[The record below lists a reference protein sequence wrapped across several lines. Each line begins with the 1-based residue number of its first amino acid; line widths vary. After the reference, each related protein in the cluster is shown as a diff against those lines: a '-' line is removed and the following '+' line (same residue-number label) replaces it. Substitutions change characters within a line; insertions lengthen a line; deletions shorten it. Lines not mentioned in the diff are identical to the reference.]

1 MSGEPLP
8 LRLCIPDNNCSII
21 LSLSSVNTQSWSL
34 DDHVLCCLHIFRR
47 TGISKTTKPATSH
60 KFQHLENRQFTL
72 FFPPPFKV
80 SPLIQRA
87 GSRPGSGRLPAL
99 TTTCMQYWSL
109 LARRGWHLPVR
120 RRSRVDRS
128 LSQDRQSALCWL
140 FGGVQSSLK
149 CTSNGSLILHPCDV
163 TAHLTNTIRGPCS
176 FSSSVFFFF
185 FLQSWETS
193 QKLSLTS
200 PSFSL
205 LVWIQVEK
213 SVWCWAELIRKRWP
227 FHLVSELKWIRGMS

>member
-1 MSGEPLP
+1 MGNPFPWGCASLITTAPLSCLYP
-8 LRLCIPDNNCSII
+8 PWIPKAGHLMTMCSAASTYSDVQEFQKPQNQQLLTSFSIWKIDN
-21 LSLSSVNTQSWSL
+21 L
-34 DDHVLCCLHIFRR
+34 
-47 TGISKTTKPATSH
+47 P
-60 KFQHLENRQFTL
+60 
-72 FFPPPFKV
+72 FFFFSPFKV
-80 SPLIQRA
+80 SPLIQQA

-176 FSSSVFFFF
+176 FSFFCLFFFF
-185 FLQSWETS
+185 C
-193 QKLSLTS
+193 SL
-200 PSFSL
+200 
-205 LVWIQVEK
+205 EK
-213 SVWCWAELIRKRWP
+213 PRRSYL
-227 FHLVSELKWIRGMS
+227 

>member
-1 MSGEPLP
+1 MGNPFPWGCASLITTAPLSCLYP
-8 LRLCIPDNNCSII
+8 PWIPKAGHLMTMCSAASTYSDVQEFQKPQNQQLLTSFSIWKIDN
-21 LSLSSVNTQSWSL
+21 L
-34 DDHVLCCLHIFRR
+34 
-47 TGISKTTKPATSH
+47 P
-60 KFQHLENRQFTL
+60 
-72 FFPPPFKV
+72 FFFFPPFKV
-80 SPLIQRA
+80 SPLIQQA

-176 FSSSVFFFF
+176 FSFFCLFFFF
-185 FLQSWETS
+185 C
-193 QKLSLTS
+193 SL
-200 PSFSL
+200 
-205 LVWIQVEK
+205 EK
-213 SVWCWAELIRKRWP
+213 PRRSYL
-227 FHLVSELKWIRGMS
+227 

>member
-1 MSGEPLP
+1 MGNPFPWGCVSLITTAPLSCLYP
-8 LRLCIPDNNCSII
+8 PWIPKAGHLMTMCSAASTYSDVQEFQKPQNQQLLTSFSIWKIDN
-21 LSLSSVNTQSWSL
+21 L
-34 DDHVLCCLHIFRR
+34 
-47 TGISKTTKPATSH
+47 P
-60 KFQHLENRQFTL
+60 
-72 FFPPPFKV
+72 FFFFSPFKV

-176 FSSSVFFFF
+176 FSFSVFFFCC
-185 FLQSWETS
+185 L
-193 QKLSLTS
+193 
-200 PSFSL
+200 
-205 LVWIQVEK
+205 EK
-213 SVWCWAELIRKRWP
+213 PRRSYL
-227 FHLVSELKWIRGMS
+227 

>member
-1 MSGEPLP
+1 MGNPFPWGCASLITTAPLSCLI
-8 LRLCIPDNNCSII
+8 LREYPKLVTWWPCALLPP
-21 LSLSSVNTQSWSL
+21 
-34 DDHVLCCLHIFRR
+34 HIQMYRNF
-47 TGISKTTKPATSH
+47 KNTKPATSH

-163 TAHLTNTIRGPCS
+163 TAHLTNTIRGQR
-176 FSSSVFFFF
+176 VTR
-185 FLQSWETS
+185 L
-193 QKLSLTS
+193 
-200 PSFSL
+200 
-205 LVWIQVEK
+205 
-213 SVWCWAELIRKRWP
+213 
-227 FHLVSELKWIRGMS
+227 